1 MISTSFCCL
10 ALSTWQCLI
19 LILHSNTGPA
29 FADRY
34 TPDVL
39 STDAEVHL
47 QADELVMPVDTHSGR
62 ITSAANHSDAE
73 QSMFSQVDRARGSP
87 GSFYTAIVFNKEF
100 VQQFVKQDVQLIVN
114 MYLRQKEV
122 EDAKVLWESTSM
134 QLMPPTLTP
143 KLKGL
148 PVEVMWCHLSVSLE
162 FAAGKICLELKWY
175 FGKKG
180 FVFFHA
186 DISEECQASIP
197 NHQPSWLRNTRL
209 VQKIFNQFDKLE
221 MKFLEELSTMASFP
235 TQCVQIINGQDTTHF
250 LVEVAEVLDSYP
262 NLGFVIS
269 WRETDSEAVIRD
281 LKAFPGEEVMQRMKK
296 TQTPSVAAIFSPEAV
311 ILAGAPLKKTNL
323 AFKALDVV
331 SYGLTPG
338 QKLLNMLIKSSG
350 AAPSSHISHA
360 AYVPFG
366 DGAKYEKVKGMIVM
380 PGVDGLVRE
389 IFTESELNNKLFE
402 PKALQEAK
410 KTGSDGLQWVHEREC
425 IGFRD
430 AQED

>member
-73 QSMFSQVDRARGSP
+73 QSMFAQVDGAT
-87 GSFYTAIVFNKEF
+87 GSFYTSIVFNNEF
-100 VQQFVKQDVQLIVN
+100 AQQLVKQDAQLIIN
-114 MYLRQKEV
+114 MYLKQQQLEAR
-122 EDAKVLWESTSM
+122 VLWNETNM
-134 QLMPPTLTP
+134 QLMPPTSRP

-148 PVEVMWCHLSVSLE
+148 PENVTWCHLNASVE
-162 FAAGKICLELKWY
+162 FASDTKMCLELKWY
-175 FGKKG
+175 FRKEGLE
-180 FVFFHA
+180 FFHA

-197 NHQPSWLRNTRL
+197 NNRPGWLSDSSFGRF
-209 VQKIFNQFDKLE
+209 VVKQFDKFEYSLLQ
-221 MKFLEELSTMASFP
+221 KLSEMASFP
-235 TQCVQIINGQDTTHF
+235 PQCFKVIAGKDTTHF
-250 LVEVAEVLDSYP
+250 FVQVAEVLDSYP
-262 NLGFVIS
+262 DLGFVLS
-269 WRETDSEAVIRD
+269 WRKADGEAVD
-281 LKAFPGEEVMQRMKK
+281 LGLKAFPGKEVMQRMQS
-296 TQTPSVAAIFSPEAV
+296 TTNPSVAAIFSPEAV

-338 QKLLNMLIKSSG
+338 QKLLNMLIRHSG
-350 AAPSSHISHA
+350 AAPNSQISHA
-360 AYVPFG
+360 EYVQFG
-366 DGAKYEKVKGMIVM
+366 GGTYEEVKGMIVM
-380 PGVDGLVRE
+380 PGVNGLVSE
-389 IFTESELNNKLFE
+389 IFTEAELNDKLFT
-402 PKALQEAK
+402 PPSLQQVQQWLDPLE
-410 KTGSDGLQWVHEREC
+410 WVHTDEC

>member
-73 QSMFSQVDRARGSP
+73 QSMFAQVDGAT
-87 GSFYTAIVFNKEF
+87 GSFYTSIVFNNEF
-100 VQQFVKQDVQLIVN
+100 AQQLVKQDAQLIIN
-114 MYLRQKEV
+114 MYLKQQQLEAR
-122 EDAKVLWESTSM
+122 VLWNETNM
-134 QLMPPTLTP
+134 QLMPPTSRP

-148 PVEVMWCHLSVSLE
+148 PENVTWCHLNASVE
-162 FAAGKICLELKWY
+162 FASDTKMCLELKWY
-175 FGKKG
+175 FRKEGLE
-180 FVFFHA
+180 FFHA